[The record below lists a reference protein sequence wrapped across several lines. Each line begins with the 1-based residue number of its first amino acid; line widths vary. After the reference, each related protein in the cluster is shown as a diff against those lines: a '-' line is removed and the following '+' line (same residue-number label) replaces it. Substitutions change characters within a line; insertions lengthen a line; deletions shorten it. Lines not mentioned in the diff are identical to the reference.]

1 MKHKALILE
10 LLHVLV
16 DKTKSERGYSSAGRL
31 LTRLLH
37 TLSGVYPLNSRFVN
51 TDEWDSEGKF
61 EFFLGSV
68 LLVMLTLRCIQISR
82 KTTIFTGAA
91 CMEQE
96 MLLLSGMVCTPIL
109 VPWLDYI
116 YEMP

>member
-51 TDEWDSEGKF
+51 TDEWDSEGKL
-61 EFFLGSV
+61 EFFFGIGFACYV
-68 LLVMLTLRCIQISR
+68 NISLYSDFEKNHNLYWGR
-82 KTTIFTGAA
+82 MYGARDVVI
-91 CMEQE
+91 EWHG
-96 MLLLSGMVCTPIL
+96 LYTYPRTMVGL
-109 VPWLDYI
+109 YL
-116 YEMP
+116 